1 MRVERPGLL
10 VAAALLAAG
19 LMGWWL
25 WWPSVQPPGSDA
37 PASPVVADPEV
48 AAPDPA
54 PQARPIE
61 PASAPASAS
70 PPTCP
75 AAVRAWAGQSAAAL
89 ESMFTA
95 ADAQLHAKV
104 VGLLSASN
112 NDFERALGV
121 LLGQGRP
128 PTADKWPPL
137 IQAAAGTDEPRL
149 VALGAQACGSGL
161 AGPAGCPPGLIQRWA
176 ELEPDNLQ
184 AWLAAADEASRRQ
197 DDAAVHAA
205 LARAAA
211 AGDSRTSWGQ
221 AQRVLVHPALRD
233 ALPLALLPVAVDL
246 INIESMSS
254 LGGGAVALRLCDG
267 GAMPPGE
274 RLADCSAI
282 AETMLARGRTLAER
296 SMGIALGRRSGWP
309 AERVD
314 ALAAEQNQLLIAL
327 GKDAPR
333 VPRGENP
340 LTEVQACELHRQ
352 FEALLVRTR
361 EGNEVQEARSA
372 LARRGPA
379 SAAVR

>member
-1 MRVERPGLL
+1 MRAERLCLL
-10 VAAALLAAG
+10 AAAALMAAG

-25 WWPSVQPPGSDA
+25 WWPSLQPSGSDA
-37 PASPVVADPEV
+37 PSSPVAAGPEA

-54 PQARPIE
+54 LQASPIE

-75 AAVRAWAGQSAAAL
+75 AAVRVWAGQSAAAL

-95 ADAQLHAKV
+95 ADVQLHAKV

-184 AWLAAADEASRRQ
+184 AWLAVADEASRRQ
-197 DDAAVHAA
+197 DAAAVQAA

-211 AGDSRTSWGQ
+211 AGDSRTAWGQ

-233 ALPLALLPVAVDL
+233 ALPLAMLPVAVDL
-246 INIESMSS
+246 INIESMAS
-254 LGGGAVALRLCDG
+254 LGGGAIAIKLCDES
-267 GAMPPGE
+267 AAQPGE

-314 ALAAEQNQLLIAL
+314 ALAAEQHQLLIAL
-327 GKDAPR
+327 SKDAPR
-333 VPRGENP
+333 VPRGEGP
-340 LTEVQACELHRQ
+340 LTEVQTCELHRQ

-379 SAAVR
+379 SAAAR

>member
-1 MRVERPGLL
+1 VRVERLGLL

-25 WWPSVQPPGSDA
+25 WWPSVQPSGFDA
-37 PASPVVADPEV
+37 PASPVVAGPDAP
-48 AAPDPA
+48 APDPA
-54 PQARPIE
+54 PQAPPIE

-95 ADAQLHAKV
+95 ADVQLHAKV

-137 IQAAAGTDEPRL
+137 IQAAAVTDEPRL

-184 AWLAAADEASRRQ
+184 AWLAVADEASGRQ
-197 DDAAVHAA
+197 DEAAAQAA
-205 LARAAA
+205 LARAAD

-221 AQRVLVHPALRD
+221 AQAVLAHPGLRD
-233 ALPLALLPVAVDL
+233 AEPLEMLSVAVDM
-246 INIESMSS
+246 INIESMAS
-254 LGGGAVALRLCDG
+254 LSGGGMALRLCSEAAGQAGDR
-267 GAMPPGE
+267 MVV
-274 RLADCSAI
+274 CSAI
-282 AETMLARGRTLAER
+282 AGVLVERGRTLMDR
-296 SMGIALGRRSGWP
+296 GMGIALARRSGWAASRIEKLE
-309 AERVD
+309 AEQRQLQA
-314 ALAAEQNQLLIAL
+314 ALA
-327 GKDAPR
+327 GV
-333 VPRGENP
+333 VPRKLPGDAP
-340 LTEVQACELHRQ
+340 LTEAQACGLHRQ
-352 FEALLVRTR
+352 VEALLAIVRSAD
-361 EGNEVQEARSA
+361 EVQA
-372 LARRGPA
+372 ARRLLAQGGSA
-379 SAAVR
+379 SGAVR